1 MRRIGIASAVL
12 LVTLA
17 GCGPRPG
24 VEVVETAVVPTPT
37 PPPTR
42 TGEPFQNGVF
52 SDTSFTRTDTQGAVV
67 VEITPVDLRTSGD
80 SLVFS
85 VSLNTHSIDL
95 SMDLAAAST
104 LATDTGLSVSA
115 LGWLAPRGGHHV
127 SGELAFPASVDGV
140 RLLDGVSMLTLTIM
154 GLDAPER
161 TFIWDLSS

>member
-1 MRRIGIASAVL
+1 MRRIGIGTAVL

-24 VEVVETAVVPTPT
+24 AEVVETAAVATPT

-42 TGEPFQNGVF
+42 TAVPDQNEASSG
-52 SDTSFTRTDTQGAVV
+52 TSFLRTDTQGAVV

-80 SLVFS
+80 SLDFS

-127 SGELAFPASVDGV
+127 SGELVFPASVDGV
-140 RLLDGVSMLTLTIM
+140 RLLEGVSMLTLTIT

-161 TFIWDLSS
+161 TFTWDLNS